1 MVVEMSLLDALAM
14 QARCES
20 LSDLRYIDDFQR
32 LRLARMLEKI
42 SPQSGTLFE
51 WNDALEYLTGDPHQP
66 DPGGCKR
73 TADARIGPAPEQGA
87 KSKSR
92 RNRHMKRRILASLMA
107 ICLLVGLLPVT
118 ALAEAGDWDP
128 LYDPDLV
135 AGTLVGRETFSR
147 RTTCR
152 WVKQAI

>member
-51 WNDALEYLTGDPHQP
+51 WNDALEYLTGEPHQP
-66 DPGGCKR
+66 TR
-73 TADARIGPAPEQGA
+73 EAA
-87 KSKSR
+87 KER
-92 RNRHMKRRILASLMA
+92 LMR
-107 ICLLVGLLPVT
+107 
-118 ALAEAGDWDP
+118 ALALPRSKGQK
-128 LYDPDLV
+128 V
-135 AGTLVGRETFSR
+135 KVGGTDT
-147 RTTCR
+147 
-152 WVKQAI
+152 